1 MAVQENDD
9 FCYWIFIEKYYP
21 KYHSCS
27 DILLSDILTRKI
39 EGEHV
44 CEEDEEMIKDWNIKA
59 ELLELDQIIFSKA
72 LKNYFEIIYSKNP
85 IFFKQ

>member
-1 MAVQENDD
+1 MATQENND
-9 FCYWIFIEKYYP
+9 FSYWTFIEKYYP
-21 KYHSCS
+21 KYHSYS

-39 EGEHV
+39 EGEQI

-72 LKNYFEIIYSKNP
+72 LKNYFEIIYPQNP
-85 IFFKQ
+85 ILFKQ